1 MKKESR
7 KDNFIEIPIEDDRD
21 ESQLTGRKAA
31 EYNRQ
36 NVVRHRKRV
45 RTKILCALG
54 ILLALLAVLTVIAVI
69 LINVWRSTGRTGL
82 RQHAQGNSVDA
93 VQNMQSAAE
102 EKDAAA
108 DSDISQEAE
117 ITYELQEGQ
126 IRYNGKTYQ
135 YKENLM
141 NILCLGI
148 DSRDGI
154 AKEKTPGK
162 AGQADCVILAV
173 LDDEAKTIQL
183 INISRDSM
191 VPVHVYATDGSFVED
206 RTEQLAL
213 QYAYGNGRDWSCQL
227 MEQAVSELFYG
238 LPIHGYC
245 ALSMNSIADLNDA
258 VGGVTVTVPE
268 ELAVMQPKLFTAGE
282 TVTLKGELAYH
293 FVHDRAYKSADAAS
307 NNKRIA
313 RQKAYAVAFVNQLK
327 QGMKEDMTLPV
338 KLYQTAEKQMVTSI
352 SLDQAVYLCTEYMNC
367 SFDTENIYTIDGEV
381 TMGEKY
387 AEFNVDDDALYQLIL
402 DVFYEEVNYGITG
415 WKQPFIYRNHSIL
428 YERR

>member
-1 MKKESR
+1 MKKEESR
-7 KDNFIEIPIEDDRD
+7 DSLIDILAEDDRD

-36 NVVRHRKRV
+36 HVIRHRKRV

-54 ILLALLAVLTVIAVI
+54 ILLALLAILAVIAVI
-69 LINVWRSTGRTGL
+69 LVNVWRSTGRASL
-82 RQHAQGNSVDA
+82 LQHAQGNSTNA
-93 VQNMQSAAE
+93 AQNMQSVAN
-102 EKDAAA
+102 EKNSETSAT
-108 DSDISQEAE
+108 QEAE
-117 ITYELQEGQ
+117 ESYELQEGQ
-126 IRYNGKTYQ
+126 IRYDGKTYQ
-135 YKENLM
+135 YKDNLM

-227 MEQAVSELFYG
+227 MEQAVSDLFYG

-245 ALSMNSIADLNDA
+245 ALSMNSIASLNDT

-268 ELAVMQPKLFTAGE
+268 ELAELKPKLFTAGE
-282 TVTLKGELAYH
+282 TITLKGNRANE
-293 FVHDRAYKSADAAS
+293 FVRARAVNSPDVAS

-338 KLYQTAEKQMVTSI
+338 KLYQTAEKQMVTSL

-367 SFDTENIYTIDGEV
+367 SFDTDNIYTIDGAV

-402 DVFYEEVNYGITG
+402 DVFYEEVN
-415 WKQPFIYRNHSIL
+415 
-428 YERR
+428 

>member
-1 MKKESR
+1 MKKEDSR
-7 KDNFIEIPIEDDRD
+7 DSLIDIPLEDDRD

-36 NVVRHRKRV
+36 HVVRHRRRV

-54 ILLALLAVLTVIAVI
+54 ILLALLAILAVIAVI
-69 LINVWRSTGRTGL
+69 LVNVWRSTGRASL
-82 RQHAQGNSVDA
+82 LQHAQGNSA
-93 VQNMQSAAE
+93 NAAQAMQEAANEKNSEASAT
-102 EKDAAA
+102 
-108 DSDISQEAE
+108 QEAE
-117 ITYELQEGQ
+117 ESYELQEGQ

-135 YKENLM
+135 YKDNLM

-227 MEQAVSELFYG
+227 MEQAVSDLFYG

-245 ALSMNSIADLNDA
+245 ALSMNSIASLNDT

-268 ELAVMQPKLFTAGE
+268 ELAELKPKLFTAGE
-282 TVTLKGELAYH
+282 TITLKGNRANE
-293 FVHDRAYKSADAAS
+293 FVRARAVNSPDVAS

-338 KLYQTAEKQMVTSI
+338 KLYQTAEKQMVTSL

-367 SFDTENIYTIDGEV
+367 SFDTDNIYTIDGAV

-387 AEFNVDDDALYQLIL
+387 AEFNVDDDALYQMIL
-402 DVFYEEVNYGITG
+402 DVFYEEVN
-415 WKQPFIYRNHSIL
+415 
-428 YERR
+428 

>member
-1 MKKESR
+1 MKKEAQKETSIDISQDER
-7 KDNFIEIPIEDDRD
+7 E

-31 EYNRQ
+31 EYNRR

-54 ILLALLAVLTVIAVI
+54 ILLAILAVLAVITVILV
-69 LINVWRSTGRTGL
+69 NVWRSTGRTGL
-82 RQHAQGNSVDA
+82 LQHAQENGVTTPQGMQEAAIEKNADA
-93 VQNMQSAAE
+93 
-102 EKDAAA
+102 
-108 DSDISQEAE
+108 SQETEAS
-117 ITYELQEGQ
+117 YELQEGQ

-141 NILCLGI
+141 NILCLGV

-154 AKEKTPGK
+154 AGEKTPGK

-191 VPVHVYATDGSFVED
+191 VPVHVYATDGSYVED
-206 RTEQLAL
+206 RREQLAL
-213 QYAYGNGRDWSCQL
+213 QYAYGDGRDWSCQL
-227 MEQAVSELFYG
+227 MEQAVSDLFYG

-245 ALSMNSIADLNDA
+245 ALSMNSIGELNDI

-268 ELAVMQPKLFTAGE
+268 ELAELQPKLFTAGE
-282 TVTLKGELAYH
+282 TITLKGRMANE
-293 FVHDRAYKSADAAS
+293 FVRARAVNSPDVAS

-313 RQKAYAVAFVNQLK
+313 RQKTYAVAFVNQLK
-327 QGMKEDMTLPV
+327 QGMKEDVSLPV

-367 SFDTENIYTIDGEV
+367 TFDADNIYTIEGEV

-387 AEFNVDDDALYQLIL
+387 AEFQVDDDALYQRIL
-402 DVFYEEVNYGITG
+402 DVFYEEV
-415 WKQPFIYRNHSIL
+415 K
-428 YERR
+428 

>member
-1 MKKESR
+1 MKKEESR
-7 KDNFIEIPIEDDRD
+7 DSLIDIPAEDDRD

-31 EYNRQ
+31 EYNKQ
-36 NVVRHRKRV
+36 HVIRHRKRV

-54 ILLALLAVLTVIAVI
+54 ILLALLAILAVIAVI
-69 LINVWRSTGRTGL
+69 LVNVWRSTGRASL
-82 RQHAQGNSVDA
+82 LHHAQGNSTNA
-93 VQNMQSAAE
+93 IQNMQSAAN
-102 EKDAAA
+102 EKNDNAA
-108 DSDISQEAE
+108 DSGTQEAE
-117 ITYELQEGQ
+117 ESYELQEGQ

-135 YKENLM
+135 YKDNLM
-141 NILCLGI
+141 NILCMGI

-227 MEQAVSELFYG
+227 MEQTVSDLFYG

-245 ALSMNSIADLNDA
+245 ALSMNSIASLNDA

-268 ELAVMQPKLFTAGE
+268 ELAELKPKLFTAGE
-282 TVTLKGELAYH
+282 VVTLRGELAYH
-293 FVHDRAYKSADAAS
+293 FVHDRAYKSADVAS

-313 RQKAYAVAFVNQLK
+313 RQKTYAVAFVNQLK

-338 KLYQTAEKQMVTSI
+338 KLYQTAEKQMVTSL
-352 SLDQAVYLCTEYMNC
+352 SLDQAVYLCTEYMNS
-367 SFDTENIYTIDGEV
+367 SFDTDNIYTIDGTV

-402 DVFYEEVNYGITG
+402 DVFYEEVN
-415 WKQPFIYRNHSIL
+415 
-428 YERR
+428 

>member
-1 MKKESR
+1 MKKGQPQ
-7 KDNFIEIPIEDDRD
+7 DNLIEIPLEDERD

-31 EYNRQ
+31 EYNKRH
-36 NVVRHRKRV
+36 VIRHRKRV

-54 ILLALLAVLTVIAVI
+54 ILLALLAILAVIAVI
-69 LINVWRSTGRTGL
+69 LVNVWRTTGRASL
-82 RQHAQGNSVDA
+82 LQHAQENGVA
-93 VQNMQSAAE
+93 APAGMQEAAN
-102 EKDAAA
+102 EKASGA
-108 DSDISQEAE
+108 SQEAE
-117 ITYELQEGQ
+117 ASYELQEGQ

-173 LDDEAKTIQL
+173 LDDDAKTIRL

-213 QYAYGNGRDWSCQL
+213 QYAYGDGRDWSCQL
-227 MEQAVSELFYG
+227 MEQAVSDLFYG

-268 ELAVMQPKLFTAGE
+268 DLAKMQPKLFTAGT

-293 FVHDRAYKSADAAS
+293 FVHDRDYKSADVAS

-313 RQKAYAVAFVNQLK
+313 RQKTYAVAFVNQMK
-327 QGMKEDMTLPV
+327 QGMKEDLSLPV
-338 KLYQTAEKQMVTSI
+338 RLYQTAEKQMVTSI
-352 SLDQAVYLCTEYMNC
+352 SLDQAVYLCTEYMNS
-367 SFDTENIYTIDGEV
+367 SFDTDNIYTVDGEV
-381 TMGEKY
+381 TMGEEY
-387 AEFNVDDDALYQLIL
+387 AEFHVDDDALYQLIL
-402 DVFYEEVNYGITG
+402 DVFYEEV
-415 WKQPFIYRNHSIL
+415 K
-428 YERR
+428 

>member
-1 MKKESR
+1 MREKQDPKDTNKKKE
-7 KDNFIEIPIEDDRD
+7 NHIEFPTEDDRD

-36 NVVRHRKRV
+36 HVIRHRKRV

-54 ILLALLAVLTVIAVI
+54 ILLAILAVLAVIAVI
-69 LINVWRSTGRTGL
+69 LINVWRSTGRAAL
-82 RQHAQGNSVDA
+82 RRHAETTAETAPAGMQDA
-93 VQNMQSAAE
+93 AK
-102 EKDAAA
+102 EKDPEA
-108 DSDISQEAE
+108 SKEAE
-117 ITYELQEGQ
+117 VSYELQEGQ

-135 YKENLM
+135 YRDNLT

-154 AKEKTPGK
+154 AREKTPGK

-191 VPVHVYATDGSFVED
+191 VPVHVYATDGSYVED

-213 QYAYGNGRDWSCQL
+213 QYAYGNGREWSCQL
-227 MEQAVSELFYG
+227 MEQAVSDLFYG

-268 ELAVMQPKLFTAGE
+268 DLAKMQPKLFTAGT
-282 TVTLKGELAYH
+282 TVTLKGNLAYH
-293 FVHDRAYKSADAAS
+293 FVHDRDYKSTDIAS

-313 RQKAYAVAFVNQLK
+313 RQKTYAVAFVNQMK
-327 QGMKEDMTLPV
+327 QGMKEDLSLPV
-338 KLYQTAEKQMVTSI
+338 KLYNTAEKQMVTSI
-352 SLDQAVYLCTEYMNC
+352 SLDQAIYLCTEYMNC
-367 SFDTENIYTIDGEV
+367 SFDTDNIYTIEGEV
-381 TMGEKY
+381 TKGEEY

-402 DVFYEEVNYGITG
+402 DVFYEEIPAD
-415 WKQPFIYRNHSIL
+415 K
-428 YERR
+428 

>member
-1 MKKESR
+1 MKKEES
-7 KDNFIEIPIEDDRD
+7 KDSLIDIPLEDERD

-31 EYNRQ
+31 EYNKQ
-36 NVVRHRKRV
+36 HVIRHRRRV

-54 ILLALLAVLTVIAVI
+54 ILLALLAILAVIAVI
-69 LINVWRSTGRTGL
+69 LVNVWRATGRASL
-82 RQHAQGNSVDA
+82 LQHAQGNSADA
-93 VQNMQSAAE
+93 AQNMQSAAN
-102 EKDAAA
+102 EKNENAT
-108 DSDISQEAE
+108 DSGTQEAE
-117 ITYELQEGQ
+117 ESYELQEGQ

-135 YKENLM
+135 YKDNLM

-173 LDDEAKTIQL
+173 LDDHAKTIQL

-227 MEQAVSELFYG
+227 MEETVSELFYG

-245 ALSMNSIADLNDA
+245 ALSMNSIARLNDA

-268 ELAVMQPKLFTAGE
+268 ELAELKPKLFTAGE
-282 TVTLKGELAYH
+282 TITLKGNRANE
-293 FVHDRAYKSADAAS
+293 FVRARAVNSPDVAS

-402 DVFYEEVNYGITG
+402 DVFYEEVN
-415 WKQPFIYRNHSIL
+415 
-428 YERR
+428 

>member
-1 MKKESR
+1 MKKEESR
-7 KDNFIEIPIEDDRD
+7 DNLIDIPLEDERD

-31 EYNRQ
+31 EYNKQ
-36 NVVRHRKRV
+36 HVIRHKKRV

-54 ILLALLAVLTVIAVI
+54 ILLALLAVLAVIAVI
-69 LINVWRSTGRTGL
+69 LVNVWRATGRASL
-82 RQHAQGNSVDA
+82 LQHAQGNSADA
-93 VQNMQSAAE
+93 AQNMQSAANE
-102 EKDAAA
+102 RNDNSS
-108 DSDISQEAE
+108 DSGTQEAE
-117 ITYELQEGQ
+117 ESYELQEGQ

-135 YKENLM
+135 YKDNLM

-191 VPVHVYATDGSFVED
+191 VPVHVYATDGSYVED

-245 ALSMNSIADLNDA
+245 ALSMNSIASLNDT
-258 VGGVTVTVPE
+258 VGGVTVTVPKD
-268 ELAVMQPKLFTAGE
+268 LAVMQPKLFTAGD

-293 FVHDRAYKSADAAS
+293 FVHDRDFKSADIAS

-352 SLDQAVYLCTEYMNC
+352 GLDQAVYLCTEYMNS
-367 SFDTENIYTIDGEV
+367 SFDTDNIYTVEGEV
-381 TMGEKY
+381 TKGEEY

-402 DVFYEEVNYGITG
+402 DVFYEEVD
-415 WKQPFIYRNHSIL
+415 
-428 YERR
+428 

>member
-1 MKKESR
+1 MKKEES
-7 KDNFIEIPIEDDRD
+7 KDNLIDIPLEDERD

-36 NVVRHRKRV
+36 HVIRHRKRV

-54 ILLALLAVLTVIAVI
+54 ILLALLAILAVIAVI
-69 LINVWRSTGRTGL
+69 LVNVWRTTGRASL
-82 RQHAQGNSVDA
+82 LQHAQGNSADA
-93 VQNMQSAAE
+93 AQNMQSAAN
-102 EKDAAA
+102 EKNENAT
-108 DSDISQEAE
+108 DSGTQEAE
-117 ITYELQEGQ
+117 ESYELQEGQ

-135 YKENLM
+135 YKDNLM

-173 LDDEAKTIQL
+173 LDDDAKTIQL

-227 MEQAVSELFYG
+227 MEEAVSELFYG

-293 FVHDRAYKSADAAS
+293 FVHDRAYKSADVAS

-338 KLYQTAEKQMVTSI
+338 KLYQTAEKQMVTSL

-402 DVFYEEVNYGITG
+402 DVFYEEVN
-415 WKQPFIYRNHSIL
+415 
-428 YERR
+428 

>member
-1 MKKESR
+1 MKKEESR
-7 KDNFIEIPIEDDRD
+7 DSLIDIPAEDDRD

-31 EYNRQ
+31 EYNKQ
-36 NVVRHRKRV
+36 HVIRHRKRV

-54 ILLALLAVLTVIAVI
+54 ILLALLAILAVIAVI
-69 LINVWRSTGRTGL
+69 LVNVWRSTGRASL
-82 RQHAQGNSVDA
+82 LHHAQGNSTNA
-93 VQNMQSAAE
+93 VQNMQSAAN
-102 EKDAAA
+102 EKNDNAA
-108 DSDISQEAE
+108 DSGTQEAE
-117 ITYELQEGQ
+117 ESYELQEGQ

-135 YKENLM
+135 YKDNLM
-141 NILCLGI
+141 NILCMGI

-227 MEQAVSELFYG
+227 MEQAVSNLFYG

-245 ALSMNSIADLNDA
+245 ALSINSIADLNDT

-268 ELAVMQPKLFTAGE
+268 DLAVMQPKLFTAGD

-293 FVHDRAYKSADAAS
+293 FVHDRDFKSTDIAS

-313 RQKAYAVAFVNQLK
+313 RQKTYAVAFVNQLK

-352 SLDQAVYLCTEYMNC
+352 GLDQAVYLCTEYMNS
-367 SFDTENIYTIDGEV
+367 SFDTDNIYTIDGTV

-402 DVFYEEVNYGITG
+402 DVFYEEVN
-415 WKQPFIYRNHSIL
+415 
-428 YERR
+428 

>member
-1 MKKESR
+1 MEKEESR
-7 KDNFIEIPIEDDRD
+7 DSLIDISIEDERD

-31 EYNRQ
+31 EYNKQ
-36 NVVRHRKRV
+36 HVIRHRKRV

-54 ILLALLAVLTVIAVI
+54 ILLALLAILAVIAVI
-69 LINVWRSTGRTGL
+69 LVNVWRTTGRASL
-82 RQHAQGNSVDA
+82 LQHAQGNSADA
-93 VQNMQSAAE
+93 AQNMQNAVN
-102 EKDAAA
+102 EKNDNAS
-108 DSDISQEAE
+108 DSETQEAE
-117 ITYELQEGQ
+117 ESYELQEGQ

-135 YKENLM
+135 YKDNLM

-173 LDDEAKTIQL
+173 LDDDAKTIQL

-227 MEQAVSELFYG
+227 MEQTVSELFYG

-268 ELAVMQPKLFTAGE
+268 DLAVMQPKLFTAGD

-293 FVHDRAYKSADAAS
+293 FVHDRDYKSADIAS

-352 SLDQAVYLCTEYMNC
+352 GLDQAVYLCTEYMNS
-367 SFDTENIYTIDGEV
+367 SFDTDNIYTIEGEV
-381 TMGEKY
+381 TKGEEY

-402 DVFYEEVNYGITG
+402 DVFYEEVN
-415 WKQPFIYRNHSIL
+415 
-428 YERR
+428 

>member
-1 MKKESR
+1 MKKEDR
-7 KDNFIEIPIEDDRD
+7 KDNFIENPIEDDRD

-54 ILLALLAVLTVIAVI
+54 ILLALLAVLTVTAVI

-135 YKENLM
+135 YKENLT

-293 FVHDRAYKSADAAS
+293 FVHDRAYKSADVAS

-327 QGMKEDMTLPV
+327 QGMKGDMTLPV

-387 AEFNVDDDALYQLIL
+387 AEFNVDDDTLYQLIL
-402 DVFYEEVNYGITG
+402 DVFYEEVN
-415 WKQPFIYRNHSIL
+415 
-428 YERR
+428 

>member
-1 MKKESR
+1 MKKEDSR
-7 KDNFIEIPIEDDRD
+7 DSLKDIPLEDDRD

-36 NVVRHRKRV
+36 HVIRHRKRV

-54 ILLALLAVLTVIAVI
+54 ILLALLAILAVIAVI
-69 LINVWRSTGRTGL
+69 LVNVWRSTGRASL
-82 RQHAQGNSVDA
+82 LQHAQGNSA
-93 VQNMQSAAE
+93 NAAQAMQEAANEKNSEASAT
-102 EKDAAA
+102 
-108 DSDISQEAE
+108 QEAE
-117 ITYELQEGQ
+117 ESYELQEGQ

-135 YKENLM
+135 YKDNLM

-227 MEQAVSELFYG
+227 MEQAVSDLFYG

-245 ALSMNSIADLNDA
+245 ALSMNSIASLNDT

-268 ELAVMQPKLFTAGE
+268 ELAELKPKLFTAGE
-282 TVTLKGELAYH
+282 TITLKGNRANE
-293 FVHDRAYKSADAAS
+293 FVRARAVNSPDVAS

-338 KLYQTAEKQMVTSI
+338 KLYQTAEKQMVTSL

-367 SFDTENIYTIDGEV
+367 SFDTDNIYTIDGAV

-387 AEFNVDDDALYQLIL
+387 AEFNVDDDALYQMIL
-402 DVFYEEVNYGITG
+402 DIFYEEVN
-415 WKQPFIYRNHSIL
+415 
-428 YERR
+428 

>member
-1 MKKESR
+1 MKKEDRKEISR
-7 KDNFIEIPIEDDRD
+7 DIPVKDERD
-21 ESQLTGRKAA
+21 ETQLTGRKAA
-31 EYNRQ
+31 EYNRK

-54 ILLALLAVLTVIAVI
+54 ILLALLAILAVIAVI
-69 LINVWRSTGRTGL
+69 LVNVWRSTGRASLL
-82 RQHAQGNSVDA
+82 RHAQESEVTTPQG
-93 VQNMQSAAE
+93 MQ
-102 EKDAAA
+102 DAANEIDPNA
-108 DSDISQEAE
+108 SQEAE
-117 ITYELQEGQ
+117 VSYELQEGQ

-135 YKENLM
+135 YKENLT

-173 LDDEAKTIQL
+173 LDDDAKTIQL

-191 VPVHVYATDGSFVED
+191 VPVHVYATDGSYVED

-227 MEQAVSELFYG
+227 MEEAVSNLFYG

-245 ALSMNSIADLNDA
+245 ALSMNSIADLNDM

-268 ELAVMQPKLFTAGE
+268 DLAAMQPKLFTAGE
-282 TVTLKGELAYH
+282 VQTLKGELAYH
-293 FVHDRAYKSADAAS
+293 FVHDRDFQSTDVAS

-313 RQKAYAVAFVNQLK
+313 RQKTYAVAFVNQFK

-367 SFDTENIYTIDGEV
+367 SFDMDNIYTIDGEV

-387 AEFNVDDDALYQLIL
+387 AEFNVDDEALYQLIL
-402 DVFYEEVNYGITG
+402 DVFYEEVN
-415 WKQPFIYRNHSIL
+415 
-428 YERR
+428 

>member
-7 KDNFIEIPIEDDRD
+7 DNLTAIPIGDDRD

-36 NVVRHRKRV
+36 HVMRHRKRV
-45 RTKILCALG
+45 RTKILCTLG
-54 ILLALLAVLTVIAVI
+54 ILLAVLAILVLIAVI
-69 LINVWRSTGRTGL
+69 MVNVWRTTGRASL
-82 RQHAQGNSVDA
+82 LHHAQGSGTDA
-93 VQNMQSAAE
+93 IQNMQSAATAVEPLPEPE
-102 EKDAAA
+102 EA
-108 DSDISQEAE
+108 
-117 ITYELQEGQ
+117 YELQEGQ

-135 YKENLM
+135 YKDNLM

-154 AKEKTPGK
+154 AKEKTPGR

-227 MEQAVSELFYG
+227 MEEAVSDLFYG

-268 ELAVMQPKLFTAGE
+268 ELAELKPKLFTAGE
-282 TVTLKGELAYH
+282 TVTLKGNRANE
-293 FVHDRAYKSADAAS
+293 FVRARAVNSPDVAS

-313 RQKAYAVAFVNQLK
+313 RQKAYAVAFVNRLK
-327 QGMKEDMTLPV
+327 QGMKEDMTLPI
-338 KLYQTAEKQMVTSI
+338 KLYQTAEKQMITCI
-352 SLDQAVYLCTEYMNC
+352 SLDQAVYLCTEYKDC
-367 SFDTENIYTIDGEV
+367 SFDTDNIYTLDGEV

-387 AEFNVDDDALYQLIL
+387 AEFQVDDDALYQLIL
-402 DVFYEEVNYGITG
+402 NIFYEEVN
-415 WKQPFIYRNHSIL
+415 
-428 YERR
+428 

>member
-1 MKKESR
+1 MKKEGR

-102 EKDAAA
+102 EKDAAT

-117 ITYELQEGQ
+117 MTYELQEGQ

-135 YKENLM
+135 YKENLT

-173 LDDEAKTIQL
+173 LDDEAKTIRL

-268 ELAVMQPKLFTAGE
+268 ELAAMQPKLFTAGE

-402 DVFYEEVNYGITG
+402 DVFYEEVN
-415 WKQPFIYRNHSIL
+415 
-428 YERR
+428 

>member
-1 MKKESR
+1 MKKEDSR
-7 KDNFIEIPIEDDRD
+7 DSLIDIPLEDDRD

-36 NVVRHRKRV
+36 HVVRHRKRV

-54 ILLALLAVLTVIAVI
+54 ILLALLAILAVIAVI
-69 LINVWRSTGRTGL
+69 LVNVWRSTGRASL
-82 RQHAQGNSVDA
+82 LQHAQGNSA
-93 VQNMQSAAE
+93 NAAQAMQEAANEKNSEASAT
-102 EKDAAA
+102 
-108 DSDISQEAE
+108 QEAE
-117 ITYELQEGQ
+117 ESYELQEGQ

-135 YKENLM
+135 YKDNLM

-227 MEQAVSELFYG
+227 MEQAVSDLFYG

-245 ALSMNSIADLNDA
+245 ALSMNSIASLNDT

-268 ELAVMQPKLFTAGE
+268 ELAELKPKLFTAGE
-282 TVTLKGELAYH
+282 TITLKGNRANE
-293 FVHDRAYKSADAAS
+293 FVRARAVNSPDVAS

-313 RQKAYAVAFVNQLK
+313 RQKAYAVTFVNQLK

-338 KLYQTAEKQMVTSI
+338 KLYQTAEKQMVTSL

-367 SFDTENIYTIDGEV
+367 SFDTDNIYTIDGAV

-387 AEFNVDDDALYQLIL
+387 AEFNVDDDALYQMIL
-402 DVFYEEVNYGITG
+402 DIFYEEVN
-415 WKQPFIYRNHSIL
+415 
-428 YERR
+428 

>member
-1 MKKESR
+1 MMKKQEPKATNNKR
-7 KDNFIEIPIEDDRD
+7 ENHIEFPSEDDRD

-36 NVVRHRKRV
+36 HVIRHRKRV

-54 ILLALLAVLTVIAVI
+54 SLLAILAVLAVIAVI
-69 LINVWRSTGRTGL
+69 LINVWRSTGRSGL
-82 RQHAQGNSVDA
+82 LHHAQGS
-93 VQNMQSAAE
+93 SA
-102 EKDAAA
+102 DAAQAMQEAA
-108 DSDISQEAE
+108 DEKEAAASSQQEAE
-117 ITYELQEGQ
+117 ETYELQEGQ
-126 IRYNGKTYQ
+126 IRYNGKIYQ
-135 YKENLM
+135 YKDHLT
-141 NILCLGI
+141 NILCLGV

-191 VPVHVYATDGSFVED
+191 VPVHVYATDGGYVED

-227 MEQAVSELFYG
+227 MEQAVSDLFYG

-268 ELAVMQPKLFTAGE
+268 DLAKMQPKLFTAGT
-282 TVTLKGELAYH
+282 TVTLMGELAYH
-293 FVHDRAYKSADAAS
+293 FVHDRDYKSADVAS

-313 RQKAYAVAFVNQLK
+313 RQKTYAVAFVNQFK
-327 QGMKEDMTLPV
+327 QGMKEDLSLPV
-338 KLYQTAEKQMVTSI
+338 KLYQTTEKQMVTSI
-352 SLDQAVYLCTEYMNC
+352 SLDQAVYLCTEYMNS
-367 SFDTENIYTIDGEV
+367 SFNTDNIYTIDGEV
-381 TMGEKY
+381 TMGEEY
-387 AEFNVDDDALYQLIL
+387 AEFHVDDDALYQLIL
-402 DVFYEEVNYGITG
+402 DVFYEEV
-415 WKQPFIYRNHSIL
+415 
-428 YERR
+428 E

>member
-1 MKKESR
+1 MKKEDSR
-7 KDNFIEIPIEDDRD
+7 DSLIDIPLEDDRD

-36 NVVRHRKRV
+36 HVIRHRKRV
-45 RTKILCALG
+45 CTKILCALG
-54 ILLALLAVLTVIAVI
+54 ILLALLVILAVIAVI
-69 LINVWRSTGRTGL
+69 LVNVWRSTGRASL
-82 RQHAQGNSVDA
+82 LQHAQGNST
-93 VQNMQSAAE
+93 
-102 EKDAAA
+102 DAAQA
-108 DSDISQEAE
+108 MQEAANEKNSETSATQEAE
-117 ITYELQEGQ
+117 ESYELQEGQ

-135 YKENLM
+135 YKDNLM

-227 MEQAVSELFYG
+227 MEQAVSDLFYG

-245 ALSMNSIADLNDA
+245 ALSMNSIASLNDT

-268 ELAVMQPKLFTAGE
+268 ELAELKPKLFTAGE
-282 TVTLKGELAYH
+282 TITLKGNRANE
-293 FVHDRAYKSADAAS
+293 FVRARAVNSPDVAS

-338 KLYQTAEKQMVTSI
+338 KLYQTAEKQMVTSL

-367 SFDTENIYTIDGEV
+367 SFDTDNIYTIDGAV

-402 DVFYEEVNYGITG
+402 DVFYEEVN
-415 WKQPFIYRNHSIL
+415 
-428 YERR
+428 

>member
-1 MKKESR
+1 MKKEDSR
-7 KDNFIEIPIEDDRD
+7 DSLIDIPLEDDRD

-36 NVVRHRKRV
+36 HVVRHRRRV

-54 ILLALLAVLTVIAVI
+54 ILLALLAILAVIAVI
-69 LINVWRSTGRTGL
+69 LVNVWRSTGRASL
-82 RQHAQGNSVDA
+82 LQHAQGNST
-93 VQNMQSAAE
+93 
-102 EKDAAA
+102 DAAQA
-108 DSDISQEAE
+108 MQEAANEKNSETSATQEAE
-117 ITYELQEGQ
+117 ESYELQEGQ

-135 YKENLM
+135 YKDNLM

-227 MEQAVSELFYG
+227 MEETVSELLYG

-245 ALSMNSIADLNDA
+245 ALSMNSIASLNDA

-268 ELAVMQPKLFTAGE
+268 ELAELKPKLFTAGE
-282 TVTLKGELAYH
+282 TITLKGNRANE
-293 FVHDRAYKSADAAS
+293 FVRARAVNSPDVAS

-338 KLYQTAEKQMVTSI
+338 KLYQTAEKQMVTSL

-367 SFDTENIYTIDGEV
+367 SFDTDNIYTIDGAV

-402 DVFYEEVNYGITG
+402 DIFYEEVN
-415 WKQPFIYRNHSIL
+415 
-428 YERR
+428 

>member
-1 MKKESR
+1 MKKEDR
-7 KDNFIEIPIEDDRD
+7 KDNLIDMPGEDDRD

-36 NVVRHRKRV
+36 HVIRHRQRV

-54 ILLALLAVLTVIAVI
+54 ILLAILAVLAVI
-69 LINVWRSTGRTGL
+69 IVILVNVWRSTGRSGL
-82 RQHAQGNSVDA
+82 LQHAQENSA
-93 VQNMQSAAE
+93 
-102 EKDAAA
+102 DAARTMQEAA
-108 DSDISQEAE
+108 DGNTSETSGTQEAE
-117 ITYELQEGQ
+117 ETYELQEGQ

-154 AKEKTPGK
+154 EKEKTPGT

-173 LDDEAKTIQL
+173 LDDDAKTIQL

-206 RTEQLAL
+206 RKEQLAL

-227 MEQAVSELFYG
+227 MEEAVSELFYG

-268 ELAVMQPKLFTAGE
+268 DLALMQPKLFTAGT

-293 FVHDRAYKSADAAS
+293 FVHDRDYKSADVAS

-313 RQKAYAVAFVNQLK
+313 RQKTYAVAFVNQLK
-327 QGMKEDMTLPV
+327 QGMKEDFSLPV

-352 SLDQAVYLCTEYMNC
+352 SLDQAVYLCTEYMNS
-367 SFDTENIYTIDGEV
+367 SFNTDNIYTIDGEV

-387 AEFNVDDDALYQLIL
+387 AEFLVDDDALYQLIL
-402 DVFYEEVNYGITG
+402 DVFYEEVN
-415 WKQPFIYRNHSIL
+415 
-428 YERR
+428 

>member
-1 MKKESR
+1 MKKEESR
-7 KDNFIEIPIEDDRD
+7 DSLIDIPAEDDRD

-36 NVVRHRKRV
+36 HVVRHRRRV

-54 ILLALLAVLTVIAVI
+54 ILLALLAILAVIAVI
-69 LINVWRSTGRTGL
+69 LVNVWRSTGRASL
-82 RQHAQGNSVDA
+82 LQHAQGNST
-93 VQNMQSAAE
+93 
-102 EKDAAA
+102 DAAQA
-108 DSDISQEAE
+108 MQEAANEKKSETSATQEAE
-117 ITYELQEGQ
+117 ESYELQEGQ

-135 YKENLM
+135 YKDNLM

-227 MEQAVSELFYG
+227 MEQAVSDLFYG

-245 ALSMNSIADLNDA
+245 ALSMNSIASLNDT

-268 ELAVMQPKLFTAGE
+268 ELAELKPKLFTAGE
-282 TVTLKGELAYH
+282 TITLKGNRANE
-293 FVHDRAYKSADAAS
+293 FVRARAVNSPDVAS

-338 KLYQTAEKQMVTSI
+338 KLYQTAEKQMVTSL

-367 SFDTENIYTIDGEV
+367 SFDTDNIYTIDGAV

-402 DVFYEEVNYGITG
+402 DVFYEEVN
-415 WKQPFIYRNHSIL
+415 
-428 YERR
+428 

>member
-1 MKKESR
+1 
-7 KDNFIEIPIEDDRD
+7 
-21 ESQLTGRKAA
+21 
-31 EYNRQ
+31 
-36 NVVRHRKRV
+36 
-45 RTKILCALG
+45 
-54 ILLALLAVLTVIAVI
+54 
-69 LINVWRSTGRTGL
+69 
-82 RQHAQGNSVDA
+82 
-93 VQNMQSAAE
+93 
-102 EKDAAA
+102 
-108 DSDISQEAE
+108 
-117 ITYELQEGQ
+117 
-126 IRYNGKTYQ
+126 
-135 YKENLM
+135 M

-227 MEQAVSELFYG
+227 MEQTVSELFYG

-268 ELAVMQPKLFTAGE
+268 DLAVMQPKLFTAGT
-282 TVTLKGELAYH
+282 TVTLKGDLAYH
-293 FVHDRAYKSADAAS
+293 FVHDRDYKSADIAS

-313 RQKAYAVAFVNQLK
+313 RQKAYAVAFVNQFK

-352 SLDQAVYLCTEYMNC
+352 GLDQAVYLCTEYMNS
-367 SFDTENIYTIDGEV
+367 SFDTDNIYTIAGEV
-381 TMGEKY
+381 TKGEEY

-402 DVFYEEVNYGITG
+402 DVFYEEVN
-415 WKQPFIYRNHSIL
+415 
-428 YERR
+428 

>member
-1 MKKESR
+1 MKKEESR
-7 KDNFIEIPIEDDRD
+7 DNLIDIPLEDERD

-36 NVVRHRKRV
+36 HVIRHRKRV

-54 ILLALLAVLTVIAVI
+54 ILLALLVILAVIAVI
-69 LINVWRSTGRTGL
+69 LVNVWRTTGRASL
-82 RQHAQGNSVDA
+82 LQHAQGNSTDA
-93 VQNMQSAAE
+93 AQNMQSAAN
-102 EKDAAA
+102 EKNENAS
-108 DSDISQEAE
+108 DSGTQEAE
-117 ITYELQEGQ
+117 ESYELQEGQ

-135 YKENLM
+135 YKDNLM

-173 LDDEAKTIQL
+173 LDDDAKTIQL

-191 VPVHVYATDGSFVED
+191 VPVRVYATDGSFVED

-227 MEQAVSELFYG
+227 MEEAVSELFYG

-245 ALSMNSIADLNDA
+245 ALSMNSIASLNDV

-268 ELAVMQPKLFTAGE
+268 ELAELKPKLFTAGE
-282 TVTLKGELAYH
+282 TITLKGNRANE
-293 FVHDRAYKSADAAS
+293 FVRARAVNSPDVAS

-338 KLYQTAEKQMVTSI
+338 KLYQTAEKQMVTSL
-352 SLDQAVYLCTEYMNC
+352 SLDQVVYLCTEYMNC
-367 SFDTENIYTIDGEV
+367 SFDTDNIYTIDGTV

-402 DVFYEEVNYGITG
+402 DVFYEEVN
-415 WKQPFIYRNHSIL
+415 
-428 YERR
+428 

>member
-1 MKKESR
+1 MKKENR
-7 KDNFIEIPIEDDRD
+7 KEISEDISIIEDDRD
-21 ESQLTGRKAA
+21 ESQLIGRKAA
-31 EYNRQ
+31 EYNRK

-54 ILLALLAVLTVIAVI
+54 ILLALLAILAVITVILV
-69 LINVWRSTGRTGL
+69 NVWRSTGRAGL
-82 RQHAQGNSVDA
+82 RQHAQTTAEDA
-93 VQNMQSAAE
+93 PSGMQAAAM
-102 EKDAAA
+102 EKDTDA
-108 DSDISQEAE
+108 SQEEAS
-117 ITYELQEGQ
+117 YELQEGQ

-173 LDDEAKTIQL
+173 LDDDAKTIQL

-227 MEQAVSELFYG
+227 MEEAVSDLFYG

-258 VGGVTVTVPE
+258 VGGVMVTVPE
-268 ELAVMQPKLFTAGE
+268 ELAELKPNLFTAGE
-282 TVTLKGELAYH
+282 TVTLKGDLAYH
-293 FVHDRAYKSADAAS
+293 FVHDRAYKSADFAS

-313 RQKAYAVAFVNQLK
+313 RQKRYAIAFVNQLK

-367 SFDTENIYTIDGEV
+367 SFDTENIYTIDGTV

-402 DVFYEEVNYGITG
+402 DVFYEEVN
-415 WKQPFIYRNHSIL
+415 
-428 YERR
+428 

>member
-1 MKKESR
+1 MKKEESR
-7 KDNFIEIPIEDDRD
+7 DNLIDIPLEDERD

-36 NVVRHRKRV
+36 HVIRHRKRV

-54 ILLALLAVLTVIAVI
+54 ILLALLVILAVIAVI
-69 LINVWRSTGRTGL
+69 LVNVWRTTGRASL
-82 RQHAQGNSVDA
+82 LQHAQGNSTDA
-93 VQNMQSAAE
+93 AQNMQSAAN
-102 EKDAAA
+102 EKNENAS
-108 DSDISQEAE
+108 DSGTQEAE
-117 ITYELQEGQ
+117 ESYELQEGQ

-135 YKENLM
+135 YKDNLM

-173 LDDEAKTIQL
+173 LDDDAKTIQL

-227 MEQAVSELFYG
+227 MEEAVSELFYG

-268 ELAVMQPKLFTAGE
+268 DLAVMQPKLFTAGD

-293 FVHDRAYKSADAAS
+293 FVHDRDYKSADIAS

-313 RQKAYAVAFVNQLK
+313 RQKTYAVAFVNQFK

-352 SLDQAVYLCTEYMNC
+352 GLDQAIYLCTEYMNS
-367 SFDTENIYTIDGEV
+367 SFDTDNIYTIEGEV
-381 TMGEKY
+381 TKGEEY

-402 DVFYEEVNYGITG
+402 DVFYEEVN
-415 WKQPFIYRNHSIL
+415 
-428 YERR
+428 

>member
-1 MKKESR
+1 MKKEESR
-7 KDNFIEIPIEDDRD
+7 DSLIDIPAEDDRD

-31 EYNRQ
+31 EYNKQ
-36 NVVRHRKRV
+36 HVIRHRKRV

-54 ILLALLAVLTVIAVI
+54 ILLALLAILAVIAVI
-69 LINVWRSTGRTGL
+69 LVNVWRSTGRASL
-82 RQHAQGNSVDA
+82 LQHAQGNSTNA
-93 VQNMQSAAE
+93 AQNMQSVAN
-102 EKDAAA
+102 EKNSETSAT
-108 DSDISQEAE
+108 QEAE
-117 ITYELQEGQ
+117 ESYELQEGQ
-126 IRYNGKTYQ
+126 IRYDGKTYQ
-135 YKENLM
+135 YKDNLM

-227 MEQAVSELFYG
+227 MEQAVSDLFYG

-245 ALSMNSIADLNDA
+245 ALSMNSIASLNDT

-268 ELAVMQPKLFTAGE
+268 ELAELKPKLFTAGE
-282 TVTLKGELAYH
+282 TITLKGNRANE
-293 FVHDRAYKSADAAS
+293 FVRARAVNSPDVAS

-338 KLYQTAEKQMVTSI
+338 KLYQTAEKQMVTSL

-367 SFDTENIYTIDGEV
+367 SFDTDNIYTIDGAV

-402 DVFYEEVNYGITG
+402 DVFYEEVN
-415 WKQPFIYRNHSIL
+415 
-428 YERR
+428 

>member
-1 MKKESR
+1 MKKEESR
-7 KDNFIEIPIEDDRD
+7 DSLIDIPAEDDRD

-36 NVVRHRKRV
+36 HVIRHRKRV

-54 ILLALLAVLTVIAVI
+54 ILLALLAILAVIAVI
-69 LINVWRSTGRTGL
+69 LVNVWRSTGRASL
-82 RQHAQGNSVDA
+82 LQHAQGNSTNA
-93 VQNMQSAAE
+93 AQNMQSVAN
-102 EKDAAA
+102 EKNSETSAT
-108 DSDISQEAE
+108 QEAE
-117 ITYELQEGQ
+117 ESYELQEGQ
-126 IRYNGKTYQ
+126 IRYDGKTYQ
-135 YKENLM
+135 YKDNLM

-227 MEQAVSELFYG
+227 MEQAVSDLFYG

-245 ALSMNSIADLNDA
+245 ALSMNSIASLNDT

-268 ELAVMQPKLFTAGE
+268 ELAELKPKLFTAGE
-282 TVTLKGELAYH
+282 TITLKGNRANE
-293 FVHDRAYKSADAAS
+293 FVRARAVNSPDVAS

-313 RQKAYAVAFVNQLK
+313 SQKAYAVAFVNQLK

-338 KLYQTAEKQMVTSI
+338 KLYQTAEKQMVTSL

-367 SFDTENIYTIDGEV
+367 SFDTDNIYTIDGAV

-402 DVFYEEVNYGITG
+402 DVFYEEVN
-415 WKQPFIYRNHSIL
+415 
-428 YERR
+428 

>member
-1 MKKESR
+1 MKKEDSR
-7 KDNFIEIPIEDDRD
+7 DSLIDIPLEDDRD

-36 NVVRHRKRV
+36 HVIRHRKRV
-45 RTKILCALG
+45 CTKILCALG
-54 ILLALLAVLTVIAVI
+54 ILLALLAILAVIAVI
-69 LINVWRSTGRTGL
+69 LVNVWRSTGRASL
-82 RQHAQGNSVDA
+82 LQHAQGNST
-93 VQNMQSAAE
+93 
-102 EKDAAA
+102 DAAQA
-108 DSDISQEAE
+108 MQEAANEKNSETSATQEAE
-117 ITYELQEGQ
+117 ESYELQEGQ

-135 YKENLM
+135 YKDNLM

-173 LDDEAKTIQL
+173 LDDEAKTVQL

-227 MEQAVSELFYG
+227 MEQAVSDLFYG

-245 ALSMNSIADLNDA
+245 ALSMNSIASLNDT

-268 ELAVMQPKLFTAGE
+268 ELAELKPKLFTAGE
-282 TVTLKGELAYH
+282 TITLKGNRANE
-293 FVHDRAYKSADAAS
+293 FVRARAVNSPDVAS

-338 KLYQTAEKQMVTSI
+338 KLYQTAEKQMVTSL

-367 SFDTENIYTIDGEV
+367 SFDTDNIYTIDGAV

-402 DVFYEEVNYGITG
+402 DVFYEEVN
-415 WKQPFIYRNHSIL
+415 
-428 YERR
+428 

>member
-1 MKKESR
+1 MKKEDR
-7 KDNFIEIPIEDDRD
+7 KEISEDISIIENERD

-45 RTKILCALG
+45 RTKILCVLG
-54 ILLALLAVLTVIAVI
+54 ILLALLAILAVIAVV
-69 LINVWRSTGRTGL
+69 LVNVWRSTGRTSL
-82 RQHAQGNSVDA
+82 LHHAQGNSA
-93 VQNMQSAAE
+93 
-102 EKDAAA
+102 DAAQTMQEAA
-108 DSDISQEAE
+108 DEKNSSASGTQEAE
-117 ITYELQEGQ
+117 ESYELQEGQ

-213 QYAYGNGRDWSCQL
+213 QYAYGNGKDWSCQL
-227 MEQAVSELFYG
+227 MEEAVSELFYG

-268 ELAVMQPKLFTAGE
+268 ELAELKPKLFTAGE
-282 TVTLKGELAYH
+282 VVTLRGELAYH
-293 FVHDRAYKSADAAS
+293 FVHDRAYKSADVAS

-313 RQKAYAVAFVNQLK
+313 RQKTYAVAFVNQLK

-367 SFDTENIYTIDGEV
+367 SFDTDNIYTIDGEV

-402 DVFYEEVNYGITG
+402 DVFYEEVN
-415 WKQPFIYRNHSIL
+415 
-428 YERR
+428 

>member
-1 MKKESR
+1 MKKTNH
-7 KDNFIEIPIEDDRD
+7 KDNRIDNQIEIPAEDDRD

-31 EYNRQ
+31 EYNKQ
-36 NVVRHRKRV
+36 HVIRHRKRV

-54 ILLALLAVLTVIAVI
+54 ILLALLAILAVI
-69 LINVWRSTGRTGL
+69 VVILVNVWRSTGRASL
-82 RQHAQGNSVDA
+82 LHHAQGNSA
-93 VQNMQSAAE
+93 EAAQTMQE
-102 EKDAAA
+102 AA
-108 DSDISQEAE
+108 DEKNSGISGEAQETE
-117 ITYELQEGQ
+117 TTEELQEGQ

-135 YKENLM
+135 YKDNLM

-191 VPVHVYATDGSFVED
+191 VPVHVYATDGSYVED

-213 QYAYGNGRDWSCQL
+213 QYAYGDGRDWSCQL
-227 MEQAVSELFYG
+227 MEQAVSDLFYG

-268 ELAVMQPKLFTAGE
+268 DLAVMQPKLFTAGT
-282 TVTLKGELAYH
+282 TVTLKGDLAYH
-293 FVHDRAYKSADAAS
+293 FVHDRDYKSADIAS

-313 RQKAYAVAFVNQLK
+313 RQKTYAVAFVNQFK
-327 QGMKEDMTLPV
+327 QDMKEDLSLPV

-352 SLDQAVYLCTEYMNC
+352 SLDQAVYLCTEYMTG
-367 SFDTENIYTIDGEV
+367 SFDTDNIYTIAGEV
-381 TMGEKY
+381 TKGEEY
-387 AEFNVDDDALYQLIL
+387 AEFTVDDDALYQLIL
-402 DVFYEEVNYGITG
+402 DVFYEEVN
-415 WKQPFIYRNHSIL
+415 
-428 YERR
+428 

>member
-1 MKKESR
+1 MKKEESR
-7 KDNFIEIPIEDDRD
+7 DSLIDIPVEDDRD

-36 NVVRHRKRV
+36 HVIRHRKRV

-54 ILLALLAVLTVIAVI
+54 ILLALLTILAVIAVI
-69 LINVWRSTGRTGL
+69 LVNVWRSTGRASL
-82 RQHAQGNSVDA
+82 LQHAQGNST
-93 VQNMQSAAE
+93 
-102 EKDAAA
+102 DAALA
-108 DSDISQEAE
+108 MQEAANE
-117 ITYELQEGQ
+117 KNSEASEAQETEEAYALQEGQ

-135 YKENLM
+135 YKDNLM

-227 MEQAVSELFYG
+227 MEERVSELLYG

-245 ALSMNSIADLNDA
+245 ALSMNSIASLNDA

-268 ELAVMQPKLFTAGE
+268 ELAELKPKLFTAGE
-282 TVTLKGELAYH
+282 TITLKGNRANE
-293 FVHDRAYKSADAAS
+293 FVRARAVNSPDVAS

-313 RQKAYAVAFVNQLK
+313 RQKAYAVAFINQLK

-338 KLYQTAEKQMVTSI
+338 KLYQTAEKQMVTSL

-367 SFDTENIYTIDGEV
+367 SFDTDNIYTIDGTV

-402 DVFYEEVNYGITG
+402 DVFYEEVN
-415 WKQPFIYRNHSIL
+415 
-428 YERR
+428 

>member
-1 MKKESR
+1 MKKEDSR
-7 KDNFIEIPIEDDRD
+7 DSLIDIPLEDDRD

-36 NVVRHRKRV
+36 HVIRHRKRV
-45 RTKILCALG
+45 CTKILCALG
-54 ILLALLAVLTVIAVI
+54 ILLALLVILAVIAVI
-69 LINVWRSTGRTGL
+69 LVNVWRSTGRASL
-82 RQHAQGNSVDA
+82 LQHAQGNST
-93 VQNMQSAAE
+93 
-102 EKDAAA
+102 DAAQA
-108 DSDISQEAE
+108 MQEAANEKNSETSATQEAE
-117 ITYELQEGQ
+117 ESYELQEGQ

-135 YKENLM
+135 YKDNLM

-227 MEQAVSELFYG
+227 MEETVSELLYG

-245 ALSMNSIADLNDA
+245 ALSMNSIASLNDA

-268 ELAVMQPKLFTAGE
+268 ELAELKPKLFTAGE
-282 TVTLKGELAYH
+282 TITLKGNRANE
-293 FVHDRAYKSADAAS
+293 FVRARAVNSPDVAS

-338 KLYQTAEKQMVTSI
+338 KLYQTAEKQMVTSL

-367 SFDTENIYTIDGEV
+367 SFDTDNIYTIDGAV

-402 DVFYEEVNYGITG
+402 DIFYEEVN
-415 WKQPFIYRNHSIL
+415 
-428 YERR
+428 

>member
-1 MKKESR
+1 MKKEDSR
-7 KDNFIEIPIEDDRD
+7 DSLIDIPLEDDRD
-21 ESQLTGRKAA
+21 EYQLTGRKAA
-31 EYNRQ
+31 EYNKQ
-36 NVVRHRKRV
+36 HVIRHKKRV

-54 ILLALLAVLTVIAVI
+54 ILLALLAILAVIAVI
-69 LINVWRSTGRTGL
+69 LVNVWRSTGRASL
-82 RQHAQGNSVDA
+82 LHHAQGNST
-93 VQNMQSAAE
+93 
-102 EKDAAA
+102 DAAQA
-108 DSDISQEAE
+108 MQEAANEKNSEASEAQEAE
-117 ITYELQEGQ
+117 ESYELQEGQ

-135 YKENLM
+135 YKDNLM

-191 VPVHVYATDGSFVED
+191 VPVHVYATDGSYVED

-268 ELAVMQPKLFTAGE
+268 DLAVMQPTLFTAGE
-282 TVTLKGELAYH
+282 TITLKGNLAYH
-293 FVHDRAYKSADAAS
+293 LFMTVTLSLQILLPIISVLPDR
-307 NNKRIA
+307 
-313 RQKAYAVAFVNQLK
+313 
-327 QGMKEDMTLPV
+327 
-338 KLYQTAEKQMVTSI
+338 KLMRLLSST
-352 SLDQAVYLCTEYMNC
+352 N
-367 SFDTENIYTIDGEV
+367 
-381 TMGEKY
+381 
-387 AEFNVDDDALYQLIL
+387 
-402 DVFYEEVNYGITG
+402 
-415 WKQPFIYRNHSIL
+415 
-428 YERR
+428 

>member
-1 MKKESR
+1 MKKEESR
-7 KDNFIEIPIEDDRD
+7 DSLIDIPAEDDRD

-31 EYNRQ
+31 EYNKQ
-36 NVVRHRKRV
+36 HVIRHRKRV

-54 ILLALLAVLTVIAVI
+54 ILLALLAILAVIAVI
-69 LINVWRSTGRTGL
+69 LVNVWRSTGRASL
-82 RQHAQGNSVDA
+82 LHHAQGNSTNA
-93 VQNMQSAAE
+93 AQNMQSVAN
-102 EKDAAA
+102 EKNDNAT
-108 DSDISQEAE
+108 DSETQEAE
-117 ITYELQEGQ
+117 ESYELQEGQ

-135 YKENLM
+135 YKDNLM

-191 VPVHVYATDGSFVED
+191 VPVHVYATDGSYVED

-227 MEQAVSELFYG
+227 MEETVSELLYG

-245 ALSMNSIADLNDA
+245 ALSMNSIASLNDA

-268 ELAVMQPKLFTAGE
+268 ELAELKPKLFTAGE
-282 TVTLKGELAYH
+282 MITLKGNKANE
-293 FVHDRAYKSADAAS
+293 FVRARAVNSPDVAS

-338 KLYQTAEKQMVTSI
+338 KLYQTAEKQMVTSL

-367 SFDTENIYTIDGEV
+367 SFDTDNIYTIDGAV

-402 DVFYEEVNYGITG
+402 DVFYEEVN
-415 WKQPFIYRNHSIL
+415 
-428 YERR
+428 

>member
-1 MKKESR
+1 MKKEDSR
-7 KDNFIEIPIEDDRD
+7 DSLIDIPLEDDRD

-36 NVVRHRKRV
+36 HVVRHRRRV

-54 ILLALLAVLTVIAVI
+54 ILLALLAILAVIAVI
-69 LINVWRSTGRTGL
+69 LVNVWRSTGRASL
-82 RQHAQGNSVDA
+82 LQHAQGNSTNA
-93 VQNMQSAAE
+93 AQNMQSVAN
-102 EKDAAA
+102 EKNSETSAT
-108 DSDISQEAE
+108 QEAE
-117 ITYELQEGQ
+117 ESYELQEGQ
-126 IRYNGKTYQ
+126 IRYDGKTYQ
-135 YKENLM
+135 YKDNLM

-227 MEQAVSELFYG
+227 MEQAVSDLFYG

-245 ALSMNSIADLNDA
+245 ALSMNSIASLNDT

-268 ELAVMQPKLFTAGE
+268 ELAELKPKLFTAGE
-282 TVTLKGELAYH
+282 TITLKGNRANE
-293 FVHDRAYKSADAAS
+293 FVRARAVNSPDVAS

-338 KLYQTAEKQMVTSI
+338 KLYQTAEKQMVTSL
-352 SLDQAVYLCTEYMNC
+352 SLDQAVYLCTKYMNC
-367 SFDTENIYTIDGEV
+367 SFDTDNIYTIDGAV

-402 DVFYEEVNYGITG
+402 DVFYEEVN
-415 WKQPFIYRNHSIL
+415 
-428 YERR
+428 

>member
-1 MKKESR
+1 MKKEEGR
-7 KDNFIEIPIEDDRD
+7 DNLIDIPLEDERD

-31 EYNRQ
+31 EYNKQ
-36 NVVRHRKRV
+36 HVIRHRKRV

-54 ILLALLAVLTVIAVI
+54 ILLALLAILAVIAVI
-69 LINVWRSTGRTGL
+69 LVNVWRTTGRASL
-82 RQHAQGNSVDA
+82 LQHAQGNSADA
-93 VQNMQSAAE
+93 AQNMQSAAN
-102 EKDAAA
+102 EKNYNAS
-108 DSDISQEAE
+108 DSETQEAE
-117 ITYELQEGQ
+117 ESYELQEGQ

-141 NILCLGI
+141 NILCLGV

-191 VPVHVYATDGSFVED
+191 VPVHVYATDGSYVED

-227 MEQAVSELFYG
+227 MEEAVSHLFYG

-245 ALSMNSIADLNDA
+245 ALSMNSIADLNDT

-268 ELAVMQPKLFTAGE
+268 DLAAMQPKLFTAGE
-282 TVTLKGELAYH
+282 VKTLKGELAYH
-293 FVHDRAYKSADAAS
+293 FVHDRDFQSTDVAS

-313 RQKAYAVAFVNQLK
+313 RQKTYAVAFVNQLK
-327 QGMKEDMTLPV
+327 QGMKEDMSLPV

-387 AEFNVDDDALYQLIL
+387 AEFHVDDEALYQLIL
-402 DVFYEEVNYGITG
+402 DVFYEEVN
-415 WKQPFIYRNHSIL
+415 
-428 YERR
+428 

>member
-1 MKKESR
+1 MKKEDRKEISR
-7 KDNFIEIPIEDDRD
+7 DIPVKDERD
-21 ESQLTGRKAA
+21 ETQLTGRKAA
-31 EYNRQ
+31 EYNRK

-54 ILLALLAVLTVIAVI
+54 ILLALLAILAVIAVI
-69 LINVWRSTGRTGL
+69 LVNVWRSTGRASL
-82 RQHAQGNSVDA
+82 QRHAQESGVTTP
-93 VQNMQSAAE
+93 QGMQ
-102 EKDAAA
+102 DAANEIDA
-108 DSDISQEAE
+108 NASQEAE
-117 ITYELQEGQ
+117 VSYELQEGQ

-135 YKENLM
+135 YKENLT

-173 LDDEAKTIQL
+173 LDDDAKTIQL

-191 VPVHVYATDGSFVED
+191 VPVHVYATDGSYVED

-227 MEQAVSELFYG
+227 MEEAVSNLFYG

-245 ALSMNSIADLNDA
+245 ALSMNSIADLNDM

-268 ELAVMQPKLFTAGE
+268 DLAAMQPKLFTAGE
-282 TVTLKGELAYH
+282 VLTLKGELAYH
-293 FVHDRAYKSADAAS
+293 FVHDRDFQSTDVAS

-313 RQKAYAVAFVNQLK
+313 RQKTYAVAFVNQFK

-367 SFDTENIYTIDGEV
+367 SFDMDNIYTIDGDV

-387 AEFNVDDDALYQLIL
+387 AEFNVDDEALYQLIL
-402 DVFYEEVNYGITG
+402 DVFYEEVN
-415 WKQPFIYRNHSIL
+415 
-428 YERR
+428 

>member
-1 MKKESR
+1 MKKEESR
-7 KDNFIEIPIEDDRD
+7 DSLIDIPAEDDRD

-36 NVVRHRKRV
+36 HVIRHRKRV

-54 ILLALLAVLTVIAVI
+54 ILLALLAILAVIAVI
-69 LINVWRSTGRTGL
+69 LVNVWRSTGRASL
-82 RQHAQGNSVDA
+82 LQHAQGNSTNA
-93 VQNMQSAAE
+93 AQNMQSVAN
-102 EKDAAA
+102 EKNSETSAT
-108 DSDISQEAE
+108 QEAE
-117 ITYELQEGQ
+117 ESYELQEGQ
-126 IRYNGKTYQ
+126 IRYDGKTYQ
-135 YKENLM
+135 YKDNLM

-183 INISRDSM
+183 ISISRDSM

-227 MEQAVSELFYG
+227 MEQAVSDLFYG

-245 ALSMNSIADLNDA
+245 ALSMNSIASLNDT

-268 ELAVMQPKLFTAGE
+268 ELAELKPKLFTAGE
-282 TVTLKGELAYH
+282 TITLKGNRANE
-293 FVHDRAYKSADAAS
+293 FVRARAVNSPDVAS

-338 KLYQTAEKQMVTSI
+338 KLYQTAEKQMVTSL

-367 SFDTENIYTIDGEV
+367 SFDTDNIYTIDGAV

-402 DVFYEEVNYGITG
+402 DVFYEEVN
-415 WKQPFIYRNHSIL
+415 
-428 YERR
+428 